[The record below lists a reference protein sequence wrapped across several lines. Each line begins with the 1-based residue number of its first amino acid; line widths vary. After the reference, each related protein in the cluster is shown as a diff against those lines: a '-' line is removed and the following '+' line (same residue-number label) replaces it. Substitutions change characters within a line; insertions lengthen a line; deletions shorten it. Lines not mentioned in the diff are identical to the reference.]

1 MLQEFQALVSN
12 GTWTLCPRPLHH
24 NIICNKWV
32 YKIKQKHDGSIERF
46 KAHLVARGF
55 EQRCGIDYNE
65 TFSPVIKPSTIR
77 IILSLAIQ
85 FDWSINQLYISN
97 AFLHGYLGE
106 EVFMEQPQGFVDKD
120 YLHHVCRLHKSL
132 YGLKQV
138 PRAWFNRL
146 SQFLLDLG
154 FKASL
159 VDPSLFIFHHG
170 NIKLFMLIYVDDILL
185 TGTDSIVI
193 STLIT
198 HLQTKFPLNDL
209 G

>member
-1 MLQEFQALVSN
+1 MAQEFEALLANNAWSVCSI
-12 GTWTLCPRPLHH
+12 PIDH
-24 NIICNKWV
+24 NVIRNKWV
-32 YKIKQKHDGSIERF
+32 YKIKQKSNGSVDHF
-46 KAHLVARGF
+46 KARLVAKEF
-55 EQRCGIDYNE
+55 DQQCGIDYNE

-77 IILSLAIQ
+77 IILSLVVQ
-85 FDWSINQLYISN
+85 FNWSIRQLDISN
-97 AFLHGYLGE
+97 AFLHGFLGE

>member
-106 EVFMEQPQGFVDKD
+106 EVFMEQPQGFVDKAHPD
-120 YLHHVCRLHKSL
+120 YVCKLHKSL
-132 YGLKQV
+132 YSLKQA
-138 PRAWFNRL
+138 PRA
-146 SQFLLDLG
+146 
-154 FKASL
+154 
-159 VDPSLFIFHHG
+159 
-170 NIKLFMLIYVDDILL
+170 
-185 TGTDSIVI
+185 
-193 STLIT
+193 
-198 HLQTKFPLNDL
+198 
-209 G
+209 